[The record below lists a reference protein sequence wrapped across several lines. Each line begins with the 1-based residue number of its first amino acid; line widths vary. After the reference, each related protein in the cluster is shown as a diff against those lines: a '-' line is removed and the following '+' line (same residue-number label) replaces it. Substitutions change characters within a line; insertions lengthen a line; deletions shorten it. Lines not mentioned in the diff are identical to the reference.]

1 MSEKEGGLALGEAK
15 MMPVG
20 RMSQQEIAQAINALS
35 DAGWVR
41 LKKVARRYARPS
53 ISAEDLL
60 QEAFARALAGDRTCP
75 VDVDVVRF
83 LAEAM
88 RSIADGEQEKLRAKL
103 VALDGAALP
112 TSEHMETE
120 IASAEQCEVI
130 LEQALSLFEDDPIAQ
145 EILEGDTAGFTVEE
159 LRELTG
165 LDQTAHNS
173 KRRLIRRRID
183 KRFPEGWKL

>member
-1 MSEKEGGLALGEAK
+1 

-20 RMSQQEIAQAINALS
+20 RMSQQEIAQAIDALS
-35 DAGWVR
+35 DADWVR
-41 LKKVARRYARPS
+41 LKKVAQRYARLS

-88 RSIADGEQEKLRAKL
+88 RSIADGEQEKLPAEL
-103 VALDGAALP
+103 VALDGTDGTALP
-112 TSEHMETE
+112 AAGNMETE
-120 IASAEQCEVI
+120 IASAEQCEEIIRQV
-130 LEQALSLFEDDPIAQ
+130 LSLFEDDPVAQ
-145 EILEGDTAGFTVEE
+145 EIVEGDTAGFTAEE

-165 LDQTAHNS
+165 LDQTAYNS
-173 KRRLIRRRID
+173 KRRLIRRRIA